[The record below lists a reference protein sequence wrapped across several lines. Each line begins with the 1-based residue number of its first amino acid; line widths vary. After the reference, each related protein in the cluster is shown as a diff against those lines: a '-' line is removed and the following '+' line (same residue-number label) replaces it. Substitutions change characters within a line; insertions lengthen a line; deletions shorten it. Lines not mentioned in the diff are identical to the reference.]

1 MDDETNGRPQLD
13 AAQLQALLDA
23 VDRLTSARSL
33 DDVLGHILA
42 IGQQLT
48 ASQAGSVILHDPKKD
63 ELYFAAA
70 TGPTAG
76 EVKDLRIPVGKGKA
90 GMVFARRLSI
100 IENDLQDHFKAVDQ
114 KTHFA
119 TRSMVCVPLVCADK
133 CYGVL
138 QLLNKEVAGGAQ
150 PFDKIDLEL
159 TQRLAIQATIA
170 IRNGFL
176 FERMLASSGL
186 HGRAEDRHDLV
197 ARFTGQNPTP
207 VVELATILF
216 VDMRG
221 FTRFCR
227 DLGNDPVRIQSYLNQ
242 FFGVLADAVLS
253 NGGIVNKFLGDG
265 LLAIFRG
272 TDAPARAVQSAFA
285 MHERFAPLRKGWQEN
300 EAEVVSADIGYLDI
314 GVGIASDRITIGA
327 VGDDKVSDFTII
339 GGAVNL
345 AAALE
350 RMARGGKRILCDGPT
365 FRAVKVL
372 VSEVNGPELIKLG
385 TSDFEFPDLRPAR
398 PGHRRQARQGFHL
411 SCPSRPRPHQRADHS
426 APDQGRLRNIPGRE
440 LDCHR
445 RGLGQG
451 DREGDQGERL
461 LPGRDIENRLEILT
475 GERRGPFRLQ
485 PGKGQGPGLDHAGG
499 AGARRRSGRN
509 SLAAS
514 AAPIQGSHQ
523 QGRSCGLRG
532 YAEQA
537 WPRRRSGSAQ
547 RGAVEPVGVSG
558 PDNRVASISGCPR
571 PATRPTMWRRRSR
584 RVGRT
589 PPARRRRPRCS
600 RSPARP
606 RPPCPTARLRAG
618 SRDPWS

>member
-385 TSDFEFPDLRPAR
+385 TSDFSFQIYDL
-398 PGHRRQARQGFHL
+398 
-411 SCPSRPRPHQRADHS
+411 
-426 APDQGRLRNIPGRE
+426 
-440 LDCHR
+440 
-445 RGLGQG
+445 RGLGTADKRG
-451 DREGDQGERL
+451 RVFICHAHPDLDRIKELIIPLLTKAGYEIFLAESSIAIGEDWDKAIEKAIRASDYFL
-461 LPGRDIENRLEILT
+461 VVISKTALKSSPVSDEVHFAFSLEKAKGRAWIMPVVLE
-475 GERRGPFRLQ
+475 
-485 PGKGQGPGLDHAGG
+485 HAGDPAEIHWQLPRRQYKDLTSKDGVADFEVMLSRLGRG
-499 AGARRRSGRN
+499 AEA
-509 SLAAS
+509 
-514 AAPIQGSHQ
+514 
-523 QGRSCGLRG
+523 GLR
-532 YAEQA
+532 
-537 WPRRRSGSAQ
+537 S
-547 RGAVEPVGVSG
+547 VEPSSLSG
-558 PDNRVASISGCPR
+558 
-571 PATRPTMWRRRSR
+571 
-584 RVGRT
+584 
-589 PPARRRRPRCS
+589 
-600 RSPARP
+600 
-606 RPPCPTARLRAG
+606 
-618 SRDPWS
+618 